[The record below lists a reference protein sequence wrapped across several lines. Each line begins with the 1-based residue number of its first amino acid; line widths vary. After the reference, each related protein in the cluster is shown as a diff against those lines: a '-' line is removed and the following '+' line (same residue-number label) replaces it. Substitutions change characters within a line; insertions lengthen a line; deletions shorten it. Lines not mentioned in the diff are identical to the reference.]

1 MVNELLK
8 SRLLK
13 EISNPSELEIF
24 NPESTFLLSIKI
36 DDADEDLDTMVSS
49 KEIEVLSVI
58 IVGFWGR
65 TTSFVDD
72 SSPPQLNIKNIKL
85 KMMKGFFIIINY
97 FLKLFFD
104 LSNTYSMTSLCLLSN
119 RALLPE
125 AGAP

>member
-24 NPESTFLLSIKI
+24 KDESTFLLSIKT

-58 IVGFWGR
+58 IVGFWEG
-65 TTSFVDD
+65 
-72 SSPPQLNIKNIKL
+72 SPHLLMTHLLHNSIL
-85 KMMKGFFIIINY
+85 K
-97 FLKLFFD
+97 
-104 LSNTYSMTSLCLLSN
+104 T
-119 RALLPE
+119 
-125 AGAP
+125 

>member
-13 EISNPSELEIF
+13 EISNPSELEILKD
-24 NPESTFLLSIKI
+24 ESTFLLSIKT

-72 SSPPQLNIKNIKL
+72 SSLEHANK
-85 KMMKGFFIIINY
+85 IN
-97 FLKLFFD
+97 
-104 LSNTYSMTSLCLLSN
+104 N
-119 RALLPE
+119 RK
-125 AGAP
+125 